1 MSLHSDDFD
10 DVSDRPTQSRQPA
23 DFRHRHGLKILGTI
37 MVAMFILVVV
47 TQGAC

>member
-10 DVSDRPTQSRQPA
+10 DIDDRETRSRAPA

-37 MVAMFILVVV
+37 MVAMFALVIV
-47 TQGAC
+47 TQVAC